1 MKKILQNFFM
11 VLIFLL
17 AVGTTYTT
25 ITIDGNNDFE
35 SDEAVLGTG
44 GSIYYITWDANYL
57 YLGAQNSDIDDNI
70 STKWLYFYLDSDPQ
84 LIPITGTGTTTGL
97 TYNTQQPTLPF
108 TANYHFRW
116 KTDNTYINLQEYNG
130 STWVNGTQT
139 GISAFQTGQYVE
151 IRIPLAN
158 IGSPTQIYLV
168 GAMINEV
175 AFGEWT
181 YYQTP
186 QNGHTDGYDPNF
198 ISRFGFTLTSGI
210 SPNDPAYVDAALP
223 VELTTFSAS
232 KIGSTVKLTW
242 NTATEINN
250 FGFEVER
257 SVINDNWTKIGFVN
271 GNGNSSSPKSYTFE
285 DKNLTSGKYSYRL
298 KQIDNNGSFEYSKT
312 IKIDLGTP
320 EKFELSQNYP
330 NPFNPTTTI
339 SFSLPESGNVKLTL
353 YNLIGQVLGTIVNEY
368 KESGIHT
375 INFDGS
381 ELNSGIY
388 IYKLQ
393 AGSFVE
399 TKKMIL
405 MK

>member
-1 MKKILQNFFM
+1 
-11 VLIFLL
+11 
-17 AVGTTYTT
+17 
-25 ITIDGNNDFE
+25 
-35 SDEAVLGTG
+35 
-44 GSIYYITWDANYL
+44 
-57 YLGAQNSDIDDNI
+57 
-70 STKWLYFYLDSDPQ
+70 
-84 LIPITGTGTTTGL
+84 
-97 TYNTQQPTLPF
+97 
-108 TANYHFRW
+108 
-116 KTDNTYINLQEYNG
+116 
-130 STWVNGTQT
+130 
-139 GISAFQTGQYVE
+139 
-151 IRIPLAN
+151 
-158 IGSPTQIYLV
+158 
-168 GAMINEV
+168 MINEV

-210 SPNDPAYVDAALP
+210 SPNDPAYVDVALP

-232 KIGSTVKLTW
+232 KIGSKVKLTW
-242 NTATEINN
+242 NTATEINS

-312 IKIDLGTP
+312 IKIDLGLP
-320 EKFELSQNYP
+320 DKFELSQNYP

-353 YNLIGQVLGTIVNEY
+353 YNLIGQEIGTTVNEY